1 MPIHPSAIVS
11 KTAKLGENIT
21 IGPFAIIADD
31 VVVGD
36 GCRVDAAAQLMNGSR
51 VGNNCRIGSGSL
63 ISADPHYIGFDESI
77 TSGVVIGDNNI
88 IREYVTLHRSVEP
101 GGTTVIG
108 NDNFLMNGAHVG
120 HDCILGNG
128 NTLAN
133 NALLGGHVSVGDFC
147 FLGGGSAFH
156 QFVRIGSYV
165 MAQGLA
171 GASLDVPPYLIIAGI
186 NNVFGINTVG
196 LKRAGL
202 DQAARKGIKEAYQ
215 RIYRGSKTLAEVLEA
230 SESEVFIPEVEAFYD
245 FFRNKSTRGVLIRSK

>member
-1 MPIHPSAIVS
+1 M
-11 KTAKLGENIT
+11 
-21 IGPFAIIADD
+21 
-31 VVVGD
+31 
-36 GCRVDAAAQLMNGSR
+36 
-51 VGNNCRIGSGSL
+51 
-63 ISADPHYIGFDESI
+63 
-77 TSGVVIGDNNI
+77 

-202 DQAARKGIKEAYQ
+202 DPAARKGIKEAYQ

-245 FFRNKSTRGVLIRSK
+245 FFRDKSTRGVLIRSK

>member
-1 MPIHPSAIVS
+1 MSIHPSAIVS

-51 VGNNCRIGSGSL
+51 VGNNCRIGSGAL
-63 ISADPHYIGFDESI
+63 ISADPLYIGFDDSI

-108 NDNFLMNGAHVG
+108 NDNYLMNGAHVG
-120 HDCILGNG
+120 HDCIVGNG

-133 NALLGGHVSVGDFC
+133 NVLLGGHVSVADFC
-147 FLGGGSAFH
+147 FLGGGSAVH

-171 GASLDVPPYLIIAGI
+171 AATLDVPPYLIIAGM
-186 NNVFGINTVG
+186 NNVFGVNSVG

-202 DQAARKGIKEAYQ
+202 DPAARKGIKEAY
-215 RIYRGSKTLAEVLEA
+215 RLIYRGSQTLEEVLKASEAEV
-230 SESEVFIPEVEAFYD
+230 FRPEVQAFYD
-245 FFRNKSTRGVLIRSK
+245 FFRDKSTRGVLIRSK

>member
-1 MPIHPSAIVS
+1 MSIHPSAIVS

-51 VGNNCRIGSGSL
+51 VGNNCRIGSGAL
-63 ISADPHYIGFDESI
+63 ISADPHYIGFDDSI

-108 NDNFLMNGAHVG
+108 NDNYLMNGAHVG
-120 HDCILGNG
+120 HDCIVGNG

-133 NALLGGHVSVGDFC
+133 NVLLGGHVSVADFC
-147 FLGGGSAFH
+147 FLGGGSACLLYTSPSP
-156 QFVRIGSYV
+156 R
-165 MAQGLA
+165 
-171 GASLDVPPYLIIAGI
+171 DP
-186 NNVFGINTVG
+186 T
-196 LKRAGL
+196 
-202 DQAARKGIKEAYQ
+202 
-215 RIYRGSKTLAEVLEA
+215 
-230 SESEVFIPEVEAFYD
+230 
-245 FFRNKSTRGVLIRSK
+245 